1 MWTLPERVYLV
12 SGGSNTGVSVAGS
25 FAPRLTKVSV
35 SFNLPLVQTYDAVL
49 EALADPT
56 RREIVER
63 LRRAPSAVSA
73 LAETIPVTR
82 PAISQHLKV
91 LREVGL
97 VDFDRAGTRNV
108 YRLRPEGLGPL
119 REWLEDFW
127 QDALDAFA
135 AYANQQGPGGT
146 NA

>member
-1 MWTLPERVYLV
+1 M
-12 SGGSNTGVSVAGS
+12 
-25 FAPRLTKVSV
+25 
-35 SFNLPLVQTYDAVL
+35 QTYETVL

-63 LRRAPSAVSA
+63 LRRAPSAVTDLAAA
-73 LAETIPVTR
+73 LPVTR

-91 LREVGL
+91 LRGVGL
-97 VDFDRAGTRNV
+97 VDFDRHGTRNV
-108 YRLRPEGLGPL
+108 YRLNPEGLGPL
-119 REWLEDFW
+119 REWLEAFW

-135 AYANQQGPGGT
+135 THVNRTTTNPGGT

>member
-1 MWTLPERVYLV
+1 M
-12 SGGSNTGVSVAGS
+12 
-25 FAPRLTKVSV
+25 
-35 SFNLPLVQTYDAVL
+35 QTYDAVL

-63 LRRAPSAVSA
+63 LRRAPSAVTA

-82 PAISQHLKV
+82 PAISQHLRV

-97 VDFDRAGTRNV
+97 VEFDRAGTRNV

-135 AYANQQGPGGT
+135 AYANQTDPGGT

>member
-1 MWTLPERVYLV
+1 M
-12 SGGSNTGVSVAGS
+12 
-25 FAPRLTKVSV
+25 
-35 SFNLPLVQTYDAVL
+35 QTYGVVL

-56 RREIVER
+56 RRQIVER
-63 LRRAPSAVSA
+63 LRQAPSAVA
-73 LAETIPVTR
+73 GLAAAIPVTR

-91 LREVGL
+91 LKDVGL
-97 VDFDRAGTRNV
+97 VDFERDGTRNI

-135 AYANQQGPGGT
+135 AHVESTEPGGT
-146 NA
+146 HA

>member
-1 MWTLPERVYLV
+1 M
-12 SGGSNTGVSVAGS
+12 
-25 FAPRLTKVSV
+25 
-35 SFNLPLVQTYDAVL
+35 QTYDAVL

-73 LAETIPVTR
+73 LADTIPVSR

-127 QDALDAFA
+127 QDALEAFA
-135 AYANQQGPGGT
+135 AYANQTKPGGE

>member
-1 MWTLPERVYLV
+1 M
-12 SGGSNTGVSVAGS
+12 
-25 FAPRLTKVSV
+25 
-35 SFNLPLVQTYDAVL
+35 QTYDAVL

-56 RREIVER
+56 RRQIVER
-63 LRRAPSAVSA
+63 LRRAPSAVAS

-97 VDFDRAGTRNV
+97 VDFDRDGTRNV

-127 QDALDAFA
+127 QDALEAFA
-135 AYANQQGPGGT
+135 AYANKIDPGGT
-146 NA
+146 HA

>member
-1 MWTLPERVYLV
+1 M
-12 SGGSNTGVSVAGS
+12 
-25 FAPRLTKVSV
+25 
-35 SFNLPLVQTYDAVL
+35 QTYDVVL

-56 RREIVER
+56 RRLIVER
-63 LRRAPSAVSA
+63 LRKAPSAVA
-73 LAETIPVTR
+73 GLAETIPVTR

-91 LREVGL
+91 LKDVGL
-97 VDFDRAGTRNV
+97 VDFERDGTRNI

-135 AYANQQGPGGT
+135 DHVESTQPGGT
-146 NA
+146 NV

>member
-1 MWTLPERVYLV
+1 M
-12 SGGSNTGVSVAGS
+12 
-25 FAPRLTKVSV
+25 
-35 SFNLPLVQTYDAVL
+35 QTYDTVL
-49 EALADPT
+49 DALADPT
-56 RREIVER
+56 RREIVDR

-73 LAETIPVTR
+73 LAETIPVSR
-82 PAISQHLKV
+82 PAISQHLKI
-91 LREVGL
+91 LRDVGL

-135 AYANQQGPGGT
+135 AYATQTKTGGT

>member
-1 MWTLPERVYLV
+1 M
-12 SGGSNTGVSVAGS
+12 
-25 FAPRLTKVSV
+25 
-35 SFNLPLVQTYDAVL
+35 QTYDVVL

-56 RREIVER
+56 RRQIVER
-63 LRRAPSAVSA
+63 LRRAPSAVTG
-73 LAETIPVTR
+73 LAEAIPVTR

-91 LREVGL
+91 LRDVGL
-97 VDFDRAGTRNV
+97 VDFERDGTRNI

-135 AYANQQGPGGT
+135 AHVEKTQPGGT
-146 NA
+146 HA

>member
-1 MWTLPERVYLV
+1 M
-12 SGGSNTGVSVAGS
+12 
-25 FAPRLTKVSV
+25 
-35 SFNLPLVQTYDAVL
+35 QTYDTVL

-73 LAETIPVTR
+73 LADGLPVSR

-91 LREVGL
+91 LRDVGL
-97 VDFDRAGTRNV
+97 VDFDKQGTRNV
-108 YRLRPEGLGPL
+108 YRLHPDGLGPL
-119 REWLEDFW
+119 REWLEEFW

-135 AYANQQGPGGT
+135 AHVNQANPGGT

>member
-1 MWTLPERVYLV
+1 M
-12 SGGSNTGVSVAGS
+12 
-25 FAPRLTKVSV
+25 
-35 SFNLPLVQTYDAVL
+35 QTYDSVL

-63 LRRAPSAVSA
+63 LRQAPSAVAA
-73 LAETIPVTR
+73 LAEGLPVTR

-91 LREVGL
+91 LKTVGL
-97 VDFDRAGTRNV
+97 VDFDRQGTRNV

-135 AYANQQGPGGT
+135 NHVNQSQPGET

>member
-1 MWTLPERVYLV
+1 M
-12 SGGSNTGVSVAGS
+12 
-25 FAPRLTKVSV
+25 
-35 SFNLPLVQTYDAVL
+35 QTYDAVL

-56 RREIVER
+56 RREIVAR

-91 LREVGL
+91 LRDVGL

-135 AYANQQGPGGT
+135 AYANQTEPGGT
-146 NA
+146 NV